1 MYASIPVKK
10 TDFII
15 IGSGIAGLRAAIE
28 LSHQGDV
35 FILSKDEPSE
45 SNTEYAQ
52 GGIAVALS
60 DEDRISFHYED
71 TIAAGDGLCNEEVVK
86 ILVSEGPARISEL
99 IAWGTEFDR
108 NGTKLAFTREAAHS
122 KKRILHARGDSTGKE
137 IIRALL
143 KKVRT
148 YKNIYFMPFCYTI
161 NIIVEENNCHGIAA
175 INEKNGDS
183 FALYGRA
190 VLFATGGCGRVYA
203 ETTNPPFATG
213 DGMAIAYSGGAEM
226 MDMEFVQFHPTS
238 LYLPDSPRFLL
249 TEALRGEG
257 AYLLNGNGERFMKN
271 YHPMAELAPRDV
283 VSRSIIQETERTGTR
298 WVYLDLTHLDAA
310 FIKNRFPQIYHTCL
324 TYNLDITK
332 EKIPVHPAAHYM
344 MGGIKTDIWGK
355 TSLKGLYAAGETAC
369 TGVHGANRLASN
381 SLLEGLVFGARCGQ
395 MILKDDRQLPPVPKS
410 YTIKE
415 EGEGRIG
422 WPSDRFEL
430 LRKEINRIM
439 WEKAGIIRNAPGLK
453 EAQNRLQQVKPPSL
467 MQLKNRF
474 QLETLNILTI
484 AKLITSAAIFR
495 EESRGGHYRSDYP
508 AHDESQWKHHSIIV
522 KGREPYLLK

>member
-1 MYASIPVKK
+1 MCTSISVKK

-28 LSHQGDV
+28 LSHEGEV
-35 FILSKDEPSE
+35 CLLSKDEPSE

-60 DEDRISFHYED
+60 DEDRVSFHYED
-71 TIAAGDGLCNEEVVK
+71 TIAAGDGLCNEKIVK

-108 NGTKLAFTREAAHS
+108 EGTKLAFTREAAHS
-122 KKRILHARGDSTGKE
+122 KKRVLHAHGDSTGKE
-137 IIRALL
+137 IVRALL

-148 YKNIYFMPFCYTI
+148 YRNIFFMPFCYTI
-161 NIIVEENNCHGIAA
+161 NLIVEENNCYGIVAT
-175 INEKNGDS
+175 NEKNGER

-190 VLFATGGCGRVYA
+190 VLLATGGCGRVYA

-213 DGMAIAYSGGAEM
+213 DGMAIAYRAGTEM

-257 AYLLNGNGERFMKN
+257 AYLLNGNGERFMKK
-271 YHPMAELAPRDV
+271 YHPMSELAPRDV
-283 VSRSIIQETERTGTR
+283 VSRSIIQEIERTGTR
-298 WVYLDLTHLDAA
+298 WVYLDLTHLDAG
-310 FIKNRFPQIYHTCL
+310 FIKNRFPQIYHTCHA
-324 TYNLDITK
+324 YNLDITK

-344 MGGIKTDIWGK
+344 MGGIRTNTWGK
-355 TSLKGLYAAGETAC
+355 TNMEGLYAAGETAC

-381 SLLEGLVFGARCGQ
+381 SLLEGLVFGSRCGQ
-395 MILKDDRQLPPVPKS
+395 MILKDNRKLSLVPES
-410 YTIKE
+410 YKIQEEE
-415 EGEGRIG
+415 EGIV
-422 WPSDRFEL
+422 WPSDRFEQ
-430 LRKEINRIM
+430 LRREINRIM
-439 WEKAGIIRNAPGLK
+439 WEKVGIIRNASGLE

-474 QLETLNILTI
+474 QLETLNMLTT
-484 AKLITSAAIFR
+484 AKLISSAALFR
-495 EESRGGHYRSDYP
+495 EESRGGHYRSDFP
-508 AHDESQWKHHSIIV
+508 SHNDSKWRHHSIID
-522 KGREPYLLK
+522 KRHGPYLLL